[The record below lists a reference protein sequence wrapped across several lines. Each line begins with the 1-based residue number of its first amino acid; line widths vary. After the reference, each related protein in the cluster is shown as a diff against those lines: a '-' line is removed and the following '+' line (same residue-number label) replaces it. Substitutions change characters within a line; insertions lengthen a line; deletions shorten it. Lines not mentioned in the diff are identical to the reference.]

1 MAQILLVEP
10 DTVLAKTYAAALT
23 NNGHHILRA
32 QDAQS
37 AINATDVV
45 RPDCIVLEVRL
56 PGHNGIEF
64 LYELR
69 SHTDWQDIPVIVL
82 SQLSL
87 DRVGLD
93 ETKMNELG
101 VGAFCY
107 KPDTSLTTLNVLVED
122 ITRMARHE

>member
-23 NNGHHILRA
+23 KSGHHILRA

-37 AINATDVV
+37 AINATDTV
-45 RPDCIVLEVRL
+45 RPDCIVLEVQL

-69 SHTDWQDIPVIVL
+69 SHADWQAIPVIIL
-82 SQLSL
+82 SQLAV

-93 ETKMNELG
+93 ETKMTELG
-101 VGAFCY
+101 VRAFCY
-107 KPDTSLTTLNVLVED
+107 KPQTNLMTLNTMVED
-122 ITRMARHE
+122 IVRTVKHE

>member
-10 DTVLAKTYAAALT
+10 DTVLAKTYAASLSKS
-23 NNGHHILRA
+23 GHHILRA

-37 AINATDVV
+37 AINATDSV
-45 RPDCIVLEVRL
+45 RPDCIVLEIRL

-69 SHTDWQDIPVIVL
+69 SHADWQSIPVIIL

-93 ETKMNELG
+93 ETKMTELG
-101 VGAFCY
+101 VRAFCY
-107 KPDTSLTTLNVLVED
+107 KPDTNLLTLNTMIEE
-122 ITRMARHE
+122 ITQVSA